1 VTRTVLPASSEP
13 QPLAHVI
20 LFFLK
25 RNSTPRVFAPTTSSL
40 RFIICARFSVTPPTE
55 NPCSSAC
62 MRVNSKCSDDCSSAF
77 DGMQPTFTHVP
88 PSVLSP
94 STQTVESPSWAER
107 IAAPYPPGPPPM
119 MRTSGARVE
128 SAIGYQLGV
137 RQATRV

>member
-1 VTRTVLPASSEP
+1 SSEP

-55 NPCSSAC
+55 KPCSSAWS
-62 MRVNSKCSDDCSSAF
+62 RVNSKCSEDWRSAL

-88 PSVLSP
+88 PRVLSP
-94 STQTVESPSWAER
+94 STHTVEKPSWAER
-107 IAAPYPPGPPPM
+107 IAATYPPGPPPM
-119 MRTSGARVE
+119 MRTSGVRVE
-128 SAIGYQLGV
+128 SDISYLLGV
-137 RQATRV
+137 RRELSRSA